1 MKSKYTLILFLLI
14 NCLIFSQDKK
24 ENYYRNILL
33 SFKAGY
39 HTGYNLSMDEGF
51 PVGIVYD
58 GSIALGISKNI
69 ILGINFD
76 YWKKDNVVTHP
87 SLTNITINKNYK
99 GFGYRF
105 YVQYRNTFLNK
116 LDLYI
121 DAGVGRYKIS
131 TDYLYNNSY
140 SANNNYYLNAGLS
153 IGAGYK
159 FSKFISLNAEISHYL
174 MIDFDLG
181 GSSSVYTTNFKFG
194 PTFFIQLK

>member
-1 MKSKYTLILFLLI
+1 MLVS
-14 NCLIFSQDKK
+14 CSVFSQSRE
-24 ENYYRNILL
+24 ENYYRNILF

-58 GSIALGISKNI
+58 GSFAVGVSKNI
-69 ILGINFD
+69 ILGVNFD

-87 SLTNITINKNYK
+87 SLTNITINKNYS
-99 GFGYRF
+99 GFSYRV
-105 YVQYRNTFLNK
+105 YVQYRNTFLKK

-121 DAGVGRYKIS
+121 DAGLGRYKIYY
-131 TDYLYNNSY
+131 DYLYNNSY
-140 SANNNYYLNAGLS
+140 SADYNYYLNAGIS

-159 FSKFISLNAEISHYL
+159 FSNLISLNAEVSHYQ

-181 GSSSVYTTNFKFG
+181 GSNSVYTTNLKFG

>member
-1 MKSKYTLILFLLI
+1 VLVS
-14 NCLIFSQDKK
+14 CSVFSQSRE
-24 ENYYRNILL
+24 ENYYRNILF

-58 GSIALGISKNI
+58 GSFAVGVSKNI
-69 ILGINFD
+69 ILGVNFD

-87 SLTNITINKNYK
+87 SLTNITINKNYS
-99 GFGYRF
+99 GFSYRV
-105 YVQYRNTFLNK
+105 YVQYRNTFLKK

-121 DAGVGRYKIS
+121 DAGLGRYKIYY
-131 TDYLYNNSY
+131 DYLYNNSY
-140 SANNNYYLNAGLS
+140 SADYNYYLNAGIS

-159 FSKFISLNAEISHYL
+159 FSNLISLNAEVSHYQ

-181 GSSSVYTTNFKFG
+181 GSNSVYTTNLKFG